1 MMPADVRG
9 EQPDRSLS
17 AALTPF
23 PPAAILW
30 LFRLVSDDEKD
41 RAMPGEI
48 QVAVTR
54 EGALGA
60 LKLLMIV
67 LAGVIFWES
76 GVAINAELNARRLV
90 TAPPFLKAASK
101 LLVGTETTAAIQQ
114 RAGDFWVRNHRLIG
128 LIAIMVITILLTMRY
143 LLMGRVL
150 DYLYLESPVSDRR
163 IYSGFVANVFL
174 VLTHAGIIYG
184 IVLVSREGRA
194 AFVPLVLAAFFAF
207 NLLWSIGIFLS
218 ARAIERHALRGMK
231 FLALTSAAAL
241 LILFMA
247 TGATEGP
254 PKDPLH
260 GSELMILGA
269 GVALAACVADAII
282 QGMIYCRR
290 PKPPAPSGD

>member
-1 MMPADVRG
+1 
-9 EQPDRSLS
+9 
-17 AALTPF
+17 
-23 PPAAILW
+23 
-30 LFRLVSDDEKD
+30 
-41 RAMPGEI
+41 MPGDI

-76 GVAINAELNARRLV
+76 GIGINQELNARGLV

-114 RAGDFWVRNHRLIG
+114 RASDFWVRNHRLIG
-128 LIAIMVITILLTMRY
+128 LIAIMAITILLTMRY

-163 IYSGFVANVFL
+163 IYSGFVANIFL

-241 LILFMA
+241 WILFMA
-247 TGATEGP
+247 TGAMEGP
-254 PKDPLH
+254 TKDAALH

-269 GVALAACVADAII
+269 AVALAACAADALI

-290 PKPPAPSGD
+290 PKPPLPNAGS

>member
-1 MMPADVRG
+1 
-9 EQPDRSLS
+9 
-17 AALTPF
+17 
-23 PPAAILW
+23 
-30 LFRLVSDDEKD
+30 
-41 RAMPGEI
+41 MPGDI

-76 GVAINAELNARRLV
+76 GIGINQEFNARGLV

-101 LLVGTETTAAIQQ
+101 LIVGTETTAAIQQ
-114 RAGDFWVRNHRLIG
+114 RAHDFWVRNHRLIG
-128 LIAIMVITILLTMRY
+128 LIAVMAITILLTMRY

-163 IYSGFVANVFL
+163 IYSGFVANIFL

-218 ARAIERHALRGMK
+218 ARAIERHALRGVK

-241 LILFMA
+241 WVLYTA
-247 TGATEGP
+247 TGAMAGP
-254 PKDPLH
+254 ARDPALR

-269 GVALAACVADAII
+269 AVALAACAADAII

-290 PKPPAPSGD
+290 PKPPLPSGG

>member
-1 MMPADVRG
+1 
-9 EQPDRSLS
+9 
-17 AALTPF
+17 
-23 PPAAILW
+23 
-30 LFRLVSDDEKD
+30 
-41 RAMPGEI
+41 MPGEM

-76 GVAINAELNARRLV
+76 GVGINAEFNARGMV

-101 LLVGTETTAAIQQ
+101 VLIGTDTTAAIQQ
-114 RAGDFWVRNHRLIG
+114 RAYDFWVRNHRLIG
-128 LIAIMVITILLTMRY
+128 LIAVMAITILLTIRY

-163 IYSGFVANVFL
+163 IYSGFVANIFL
-174 VLTHAGIIYG
+174 VLVHAGIIYG

-231 FLALTSAAAL
+231 FLAVTSAAAL
-241 LILFMA
+241 LILYLA
-247 TGATEGP
+247 TGAMENP
-254 PKDPLH
+254 AQDEALR
-260 GSELMILGA
+260 GSELMVLGA
-269 GVALAACVADAII
+269 IVALAACIADAVV

-290 PKPPAPSGD
+290 PKPPVPSGA

>member
-1 MMPADVRG
+1 
-9 EQPDRSLS
+9 
-17 AALTPF
+17 
-23 PPAAILW
+23 
-30 LFRLVSDDEKD
+30 
-41 RAMPGEI
+41 MPGEI

-76 GVAINAELNARRLV
+76 GVGINAEFKARDLV

-101 LLVGTETTAAIQQ
+101 LIVGTETTAAIQQ
-114 RAGDFWVRNHRLIG
+114 RAHEFWMRNHRPLG

-163 IYSGFVANVFL
+163 IYSGFVANIFL
-174 VLTHAGIIYG
+174 VLAHAAIIYG

-207 NLLWSIGIFLS
+207 NLLWSVGIFVT
-218 ARAIERHALRGMK
+218 ARGIERHALRGMK
-231 FLALTSAAAL
+231 FLAGTSAVAL
-241 LILFMA
+241 VILFMA
-247 TGATEGP
+247 VWAMEST
-254 PKDPLH
+254 PKDEALR
-260 GSELMILGA
+260 GSEMMILGA
-269 GVALAACVADAII
+269 AVALAACVADGII
-282 QGMIYCRR
+282 QGLTYCRR
-290 PKPPAPSGD
+290 PKPPLPAAG

>member
-1 MMPADVRG
+1 
-9 EQPDRSLS
+9 
-17 AALTPF
+17 
-23 PPAAILW
+23 
-30 LFRLVSDDEKD
+30 
-41 RAMPGEI
+41 MPGEM

-76 GVAINAELNARRLV
+76 GVGINAEFNARGLV

-114 RAGDFWVRNHRLIG
+114 RAQDFWVRNHRLIG
-128 LIAIMVITILLTMRY
+128 LISIMVVTILLTMRY

-163 IYSGFVANVFL
+163 IYSGFVANIFL

-207 NLLWSIGIFLS
+207 NLLWSIGVFLS
-218 ARAIERHALRGMK
+218 ARSIERHALRGVK
-231 FLALTSAAAL
+231 YLALTSAAAL
-241 LILFMA
+241 LILYVA
-247 TGATEGP
+247 TSAMKVP
-254 PKDPLH
+254 PKDEALR

-269 GVALAACVADAII
+269 AIALGACAADALV

-290 PKPPAPSGD
+290 PKPPAPSGG

>member
-1 MMPADVRG
+1 M
-9 EQPDRSLS
+9 
-17 AALTPF
+17 
-23 PPAAILW
+23 
-30 LFRLVSDDEKD
+30 SDDEKD
-41 RAMPGEI
+41 RTMPGEI

-67 LAGVIFWES
+67 LAGVIFLES
-76 GVAINAELNARRLV
+76 GVGINAEFNTRNLV

-101 LLVGTETTAAIQQ
+101 LLVGTETTAAIQR
-114 RAGDFWVRNHRLIG
+114 RAQDFWLGNHHLIG
-128 LIAIMVITILLTMRY
+128 LIAIMTITILMTLRY

-163 IYSGFVANVFL
+163 IYSGFVANIFL

-184 IVLVSREGRA
+184 IVMVSREGRA

-231 FLALTSAAAL
+231 YLAATSAAAL
-241 LILFMA
+241 LVLFMA
-247 TGATEGP
+247 AWAMEGP
-254 PKDPLH
+254 PKDEALH

-269 GVALAACVADAII
+269 GIALAACIADGII
-282 QGMIYCRR
+282 QGLIYCRR
-290 PKPPAPSGD
+290 PKPPVPSGG

>member
-1 MMPADVRG
+1 
-9 EQPDRSLS
+9 
-17 AALTPF
+17 
-23 PPAAILW
+23 
-30 LFRLVSDDEKD
+30 
-41 RAMPGEI
+41 MPGEV

-76 GVAINAELNARRLV
+76 GVGINAEFNARGLV

-114 RAGDFWVRNHRLIG
+114 RAGDFWMRNHRLIG
-128 LIAIMVITILLTMRY
+128 LIAVMVITILLTMRY

-163 IYSGFVANVFL
+163 IYSGFVANIFL

-184 IVLVSREGRA
+184 IVLVSRERRA
-194 AFVPLVLAAFFAF
+194 AFVPLVLLAFFAF
-207 NLLWSIGIFLS
+207 NLLWSVGIFLS

-241 LILFMA
+241 AALYMA
-247 TGATEGP
+247 TWAMERP
-254 PKDPLH
+254 AKDPALH

-269 GVALAACVADAII
+269 GVAFGACIVDAIV
-282 QGMIYCRR
+282 QGMTYCRR
-290 PKPPAPSGD
+290 PKPPSPSGG

>member
-1 MMPADVRG
+1 
-9 EQPDRSLS
+9 
-17 AALTPF
+17 
-23 PPAAILW
+23 
-30 LFRLVSDDEKD
+30 
-41 RAMPGEI
+41 MPGEI

-76 GVAINAELNARRLV
+76 GVAINAEFNARHLV

-114 RAGDFWVRNHRLIG
+114 RARNFWMRNHRLIG

-194 AFVPLVLAAFFAF
+194 AFVPLVLLAFYAF
-207 NLLWSIGIFLS
+207 NLLWSLGIFLS

-241 LILFMA
+241 AALYMA
-247 TGATEGP
+247 TMAMERP
-254 PKDPLH
+254 AADAALH
-260 GSELMILGA
+260 GSELMVLGA
-269 GVALAACVADAII
+269 GVAFGACVLDAIL
-282 QGMIYCRR
+282 QGMTYCRR
-290 PKPPAPSGD
+290 PKPPAPSGRQAPSDA

>member
-1 MMPADVRG
+1 
-9 EQPDRSLS
+9 
-17 AALTPF
+17 
-23 PPAAILW
+23 
-30 LFRLVSDDEKD
+30 VSDDEKG
-41 RAMPGEI
+41 RAMPGEM

-76 GVAINAELNARRLV
+76 GVGINAEFNARNLV

-101 LLVGTETTAAIQQ
+101 VLVGTESTAAIQQ
-114 RAGDFWVRNHRLIG
+114 RAYDFWVRNHRLVG
-128 LIAIMVITILLTMRY
+128 LIAVMAITILLTMRY

-174 VLTHAGIIYG
+174 VLVHAGIIYG
-184 IVLVSREGRA
+184 IVLVGREGHA

-218 ARAIERHALRGMK
+218 ARGIERHALRGMK
-231 FLALTSAAAL
+231 FLAVTSAAAL
-241 LILFMA
+241 LILYLA
-247 TGATEGP
+247 TGSMGGP
-254 PKDPLH
+254 PKDEALR
-260 GSELMILGA
+260 GSELMVLGA
-269 GVALAACVADAII
+269 IVALAACIADAIV

-290 PKPPAPSGD
+290 PKPPVPSGA

>member
-1 MMPADVRG
+1 
-9 EQPDRSLS
+9 
-17 AALTPF
+17 
-23 PPAAILW
+23 
-30 LFRLVSDDEKD
+30 
-41 RAMPGEI
+41 MPGEI

-76 GVAINAELNARRLV
+76 GIGINQEFNARGLV

-101 LLVGTETTAAIQQ
+101 LIVGTETTAAIQQ
-114 RAGDFWVRNHRLIG
+114 RAHDFWVRNHRLIG
-128 LIAIMVITILLTMRY
+128 LIAVMAITILLTMRY

-163 IYSGFVANVFL
+163 IYSGFVANIFL
-174 VLTHAGIIYG
+174 VLAHAGIIYG

-231 FLALTSAAAL
+231 FLAAHLGGGLAGS
-241 LILFMA
+241 
-247 TGATEGP
+247 
-254 PKDPLH
+254 LH
-260 GSELMILGA
+260 GHRAMGA
-269 GVALAACVADAII
+269 AEGSGAARVGIDDPRGGRSA
-282 QGMIYCRR
+282 GRMRR
-290 PKPPAPSGD
+290 GCDHPGDDLLPPP